1 MSKRPKQKALR
12 DRTDVNSLS
21 LPDHFRV
28 HWLFTALHFLT
39 PRLWSAGKREDQSR
53 QTILLQAA
61 AYLGTC
67 KCSRLRKCLV
77 AIMIQLSLVKSV
89 KAPRSIYGKHNFI
102 IVSVY
107 HGKLGSDKCLICT
120 RVRSFYLF
128 LNALWLKQM
137 ELSKFLRYP
146 KHYVS
151 NFASGAFTADLFSC
165 TIFLLSF
172 CGGRG
177 VQALSCPLHYSTL
190 GQWKATSRIQA
201 VKQGE
206 TQLSVTRSSLQ
217 NGAVKEGWSRISLTV
232 QLQEQAGTA
241 GRTEGSV
248 SKRQDQ
254 GLEQIEADVGSQS
267 RTTPK
272 ALRGNLAYGKTI
284 S

>member
-21 LPDHFRV
+21 LPDHFRI

-53 QTILLQAA
+53 QIVSLQAI
-61 AYLGTC
+61 AYLGTF

-107 HGKLGSDKCLICT
+107 QWKLGSDKCLICT

-137 ELSKFLRYP
+137 ELSKFLRYQ

-151 NFASGAFTADLFSC
+151 NFASGAFTEDLFSGA
-165 TIFLLSF
+165 IFLLNFS
-172 CGGRG
+172 GGRG
-177 VQALSCPLHYSTL
+177 VQALSCPLPYSTL
-190 GQWKATSRIQA
+190 GQWKANTSYI
-201 VKQGE
+201 
-206 TQLSVTRSSLQ
+206 
-217 NGAVKEGWSRISLTV
+217 
-232 QLQEQAGTA
+232 
-241 GRTEGSV
+241 
-248 SKRQDQ
+248 
-254 GLEQIEADVGSQS
+254 
-267 RTTPK
+267 
-272 ALRGNLAYGKTI
+272 
-284 S
+284 